1 MPYTV
6 TLEAIQYCQ
15 CTREG
20 FTYIVQHGQFILWI
34 WVLRISP
41 VRLYKVE
48 NIDYNKLFGLRTG
61 VIVFP

>member
-1 MPYTV
+1 MPHSIR
-6 TLEAIQYCQ
+6 LEAIQYCQ

-48 NIDYNKLFGLRTG
+48 NIDYNKLLILRARS
-61 VIVFP
+61 IIFP